1 MNMEDDK
8 EVSSFKE
15 LGVCEQLVEACDNL
29 GWKTPSKIQALVLPH
44 ALEGKDLIGLAQT
57 GSGKTGAFAIPI
69 LQSLLENPQAFYAC
83 VLSPTRELAI
93 QIAEQFEAL
102 GSGIGVKC
110 TVLVGGVDQVQ
121 QSISLGKRPHII
133 VATPGSLVD
142 HLSNTKGFSLRTLKY
157 LLRRNMKPIRTRV
170 VKKRVKPRD
179 PLIPKVLIPIQEES
193 FELPEQMSCS
203 GYSASSERTVTGP
216 TSPIIPP
223 VSEYM
228 FPPLPP
234 PPPLPQEPVPPVQG
248 IVHDPIEMFDPF
260 EFFEPMVPLP
270 VEHQFIPGIEQELPP
285 PPLLPPIPVHA
296 AEPDVFQ
303 MIPVEGMGEHDV
315 DLQLGLSQPGAGI
328 PRVPSQESV
337 SQVAQPYMV
346 PYHEYRV
353 MRDDVEYWRAQCRGI
368 MHLFDQRDRRTL
380 AALQPDYY
388 MRQRLQSV
396 LMNATWE
403 LDDLTHDGPPSFAEF
418 YRIFRL
424 AHTLVQTLREELRRI
439 LPGL

>member
-1 MNMEDDK
+1 MA
-8 EVSSFKE
+8 S
-15 LGVCEQLVEACDNL
+15 
-29 GWKTPSKIQALVLPH
+29 
-44 ALEGKDLIGLAQT
+44 
-57 GSGKTGAFAIPI
+57 
-69 LQSLLENPQAFYAC
+69 
-83 VLSPTRELAI
+83 
-93 QIAEQFEAL
+93 
-102 GSGIGVKC
+102 
-110 TVLVGGVDQVQ
+110 
-121 QSISLGKRPHII
+121 
-133 VATPGSLVD
+133 
-142 HLSNTKGFSLRTLKY
+142 
-157 LLRRNMKPIRTRV
+157 
-170 VKKRVKPRD
+170 
-179 PLIPKVLIPIQEES
+179 
-193 FELPEQMSCS
+193 S

-216 TSPIIPP
+216 AAPVIPP

-296 AEPDVFQ
+296 PEPDIVQ
-303 MIPVEGMGEHDV
+303 MIPVEGMGEHNV
-315 DLQLGLSQPGAGI
+315 DLQLGLPQQGAGI

-337 SQVAQPYMV
+337 GQVAQPHMV

-353 MRDDVEYWRAQCRGI
+353 MRDDVEYWRAQCREI
-368 MHLFDQRDRRTL
+368 MHLFDQRDRGPL

-396 LMNATWE
+396 LMSATWE

-424 AHTLVQTLREELRRI
+424 AQTLVQALREELRRI
-439 LPGL
+439 PPGF